1 MTVLNHQ
8 GKGVRIILAEEKKN
22 LTINDIARELGVSK
36 TTISRAMS
44 GKGRIG
50 EETRK
55 KVNAYI
61 LAHGYQP
68 SVIAKGLAQSRTFNI
83 CVLLPEDNYLQ
94 DMPFFQKALLG
105 ISEYLSG
112 ADYDAI
118 ITTGAEHNIEN
129 LKRIVTNKKV
139 DGVILTRT
147 VRNDPAVAFLMEKE
161 LPFAVIGL
169 YEESKV
175 IQVDARHEEAVCE
188 LTRYLLGKG
197 LKRIA
202 LLGGSPDHVVNQ
214 KRFLGVRQ
222 AYRIMKTD
230 EKYLTLYENLNSES
244 DITRAVQDVLYGGC
258 DCILCGDDRITISVL
273 NKLRRANVAVP
284 EEMRIATLFES
295 IILDH
300 YVPAITGLTYDVMQL
315 GRIAAQQL
323 LSMIQGNEVPA
334 LTT

>member
-1 MTVLNHQ
+1 M
-8 GKGVRIILAEEKKN
+8 KEKKKN
-22 LTINDIARELGVSK
+22 LTINDIAREMGVSK
-36 TTISRAMS
+36 TTVSRAMS

-61 LAHGYQP
+61 EAHGYQP

-83 CVLLPEDNYLQ
+83 CVLLPDDDYLQ

-118 ITTGAEHNIEN
+118 ITTASERSIEN

-147 VRNDPAVAFLMEKE
+147 MQNDPAVAFLMEKK
-161 LPFAVIGL
+161 LPFVVIGL
-169 YEESKV
+169 YEGERV
-175 IQVDARHEEAVCE
+175 IQVDAKHEEAACE

-202 LLGGSPDHVVNQ
+202 LLYGNPEHIVNQ
-214 KRFLGVRQ
+214 KRLLGVKQ
-222 AYRIMKTD
+222 AYETMKTD
-230 EKYLTLYENLNSES
+230 KKYLMIYENMNSES
-244 DITRAVQDVLYGGC
+244 DITRSIQDVLYGGC
-258 DCILCGDDRITISVL
+258 DCVLCGDDRITLSVL
-273 NKLRRANVAVP
+273 NKLRKANVAVP
-284 EEMRIATLFES
+284 DEMRVATLFES
-295 IILDH
+295 VILDN

-315 GRIAAQQL
+315 GRIVAEL
-323 LSMIQGNEVPA
+323 VISIIEGNEVPV
-334 LTT
+334 LTTLNYQIVIKESTR